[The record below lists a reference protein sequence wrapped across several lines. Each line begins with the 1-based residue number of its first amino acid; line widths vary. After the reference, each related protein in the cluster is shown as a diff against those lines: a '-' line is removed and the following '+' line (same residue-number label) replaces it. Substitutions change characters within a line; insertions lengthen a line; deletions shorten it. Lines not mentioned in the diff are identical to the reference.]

1 MGRDIPEC
9 RARIGGVDPAEARL
23 AFRTAA
29 PMVTLAPCMIWLSLS
44 VVRDTCF
51 LATRWLGAA
60 SPPPYRNA
68 RRASSP
74 CFVAERSSL
83 REFARDLQLILD
95 RLKLRG
101 R

>member
-60 SPPPYRNA
+60 SPPLPKC
-68 RRASSP
+68 P
-74 CFVAERSSL
+74 TGV
-83 REFARDLQLILD
+83 QPV
-95 RLKLRG
+95 LRG
-101 R
+101 GTQLTS